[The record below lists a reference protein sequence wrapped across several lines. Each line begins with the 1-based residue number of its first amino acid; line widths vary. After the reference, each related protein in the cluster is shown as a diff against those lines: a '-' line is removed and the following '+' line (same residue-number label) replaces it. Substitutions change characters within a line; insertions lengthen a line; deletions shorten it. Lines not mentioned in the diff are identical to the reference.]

1 MDEGVIGKVLVSC
14 INTMHMCIVIC
25 YAFRFFLRDASTSA

>member
-1 MDEGVIGKVLVSC
+1 LVSS

-25 YAFRFFLRDASTSA
+25 YAFRFFLCDASTSTRV